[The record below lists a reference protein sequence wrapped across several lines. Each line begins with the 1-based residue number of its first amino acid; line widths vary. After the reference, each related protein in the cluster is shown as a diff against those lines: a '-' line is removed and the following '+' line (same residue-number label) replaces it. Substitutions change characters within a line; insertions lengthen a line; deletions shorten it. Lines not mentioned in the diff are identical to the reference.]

1 MSTQTESASPE
12 PASAD
17 TPDLSETDLPETQG
31 DVVMTVTQ
39 AALSTVLGI
48 RSEEDRPE
56 QLGLRVEITGVSG
69 PEYTYD
75 LSFDDLP
82 GAGETA
88 GASEGAIADPHLYRV
103 GDLTVII
110 PADSVERL
118 RGAELDLPRNA
129 GQGGLVIR
137 NPNRP
142 DPLAGIE
149 VELSGDVAEKVTQL
163 LEQSINPALAAHGGF
178 ATLVGVDEDNRVY
191 VTMGGGCQGCSVSAV
206 TLTEG
211 IKKSILEHIPEVA
224 DVIDATDH
232 TAGENPFYS

>member
-1 MSTQTESASPE
+1 MSTQTEPVSPE
-12 PASAD
+12 PAPAHAAA
-17 TPDLSETDLPETQG
+17 TAETEG
-31 DVVMTVTQ
+31 DVVMSVTP

-56 QLGLRVEITGVSG
+56 GLGLRVEITGVSG

-75 LSFDDLP
+75 LSFDDVP
-82 GAGETA
+82 GGST
-88 GASEGAIADPHLYRV
+88 EGSDDPAPHTYRV
-103 GDLTVII
+103 GELTLII
-110 PADSVERL
+110 PLDSVERL

-142 DPLAGIE
+142 DPLAGIQ
-149 VELSGDVAEKVTQL
+149 VELSGDVAERVTQL
-163 LEQSINPALAAHGGF
+163 LDQSINPALAAHGGF

-211 IKKSILEHIPEVA
+211 IKKSILEHVPEVV